1 MGRKIYPA
9 PNLPLGG
16 TEQYTIIV
24 ASGRKYKT
32 ALHPD
37 LPRNARET

>member
-24 ASGRKYKT
+24 AFGSEYKILYLWT
-32 ALHPD
+32 CLDPS
-37 LPRNARET
+37 RT